1 MNTTTLRIGL
11 IQLQC
16 SLNNNLLASISQE
29 LSSQLD
35 TRHSKPNTHNLERRV
50 ASTTGDLLL
59 MENEELDENKIGYIT
74 GDCAVPM
81 EELGKIQVLN
91 IRYQYFV

>member
-1 MNTTTLRIGL
+1 
-11 IQLQC
+11 
-16 SLNNNLLASISQE
+16 
-29 LSSQLD
+29 
-35 TRHSKPNTHNLERRV
+35 
-50 ASTTGDLLL
+50 